1 MKNKLKNAVHYIEA
15 NRDEMGDKK
24 ALDLLIK
31 ALKKIVLQKRLFD
44 LKEAMV

>member
-31 ALKKIVLQKRLFD
+31 AIKKIAAESAV
-44 LKEAMV
+44 

>member
-1 MKNKLKNAVHYIEA
+1 MKNKLKNAVQYIEA

-31 ALKKIVLQKRLFD
+31 ALKKIAA
-44 LKEAMV
+44 EAAV